1 MRPVYLA
8 GVAAMFCAMQAM
20 SLRADDPSSVWEAAF
35 PIATAP
41 THVHFHARY
50 LDGRGA
56 PHTLEVW
63 RDGEQRLKRKS
74 DAAIDLYAEQKAG
87 GEIDFHIVDHLRG
100 IVLRANR
107 AALYRVGHF
116 SGWLGLAHVL
126 DVQHGAY
133 TVAALAAPPE
143 MKSGGRCHWYR
154 LEVTVPA
161 RKVSDVCWS
170 ATWGLPVEIK
180 AVDANRTT
188 ATVQFSVDAVEVF
201 QPPDDLFA
209 FQNDKFVIIDARSPD
224 DLSD

>member
-1 MRPVYLA
+1 
-8 GVAAMFCAMQAM
+8 
-20 SLRADDPSSVWEAAF
+20 
-35 PIATAP
+35 
-41 THVHFHARY
+41 
-50 LDGRGA
+50 
-56 PHTLEVW
+56 
-63 RDGEQRLKRKS
+63 
-74 DAAIDLYAEQKAG
+74 
-87 GEIDFHIVDHLRG
+87 
-100 IVLRANR
+100 
-107 AALYRVGHF
+107 
-116 SGWLGLAHVL
+116 
-126 DVQHGAY
+126 
-133 TVAALAAPPE
+133 

>member
-107 AALYRVGHF
+107 GALPRGPLF
-116 SGWLGLAHVL
+116 RMARISPRA
-126 DVQHGAY
+126 
-133 TVAALAAPPE
+133 
-143 MKSGGRCHWYR
+143 RR
-154 LEVTVPA
+154 PA
-161 RKVSDVCWS
+161 RRLHGSGIGS
-170 ATWGLPVEIK
+170 AT
-180 AVDANRTT
+180 
-188 ATVQFSVDAVEVF
+188 
-201 QPPDDLFA
+201 
-209 FQNDKFVIIDARSPD
+209 
-224 DLSD
+224 